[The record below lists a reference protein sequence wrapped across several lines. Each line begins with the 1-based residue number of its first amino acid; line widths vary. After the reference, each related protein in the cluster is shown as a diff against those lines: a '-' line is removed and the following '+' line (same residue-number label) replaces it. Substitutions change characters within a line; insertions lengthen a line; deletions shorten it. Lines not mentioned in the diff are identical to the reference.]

1 MAEASRSIS
10 AQSRGMA
17 QMAEE
22 NHLRNRHLVI
32 AYKKA
37 TGSPEWNMWIVRKP
51 LFWMVDSTRKMDRS
65 FHALVARERTSSLER
80 RVQSYPGVSLT
91 SMRGIGK
98 IHGSGMLA
106 QRYLERPLWD
116 DAHWVK
122 RTTEEKT
129 GFPSGTG
136 HAQIHEFSQKAG
148 SRWLS
153 LAKMKS
159 KSISEKSKKFRM
171 NKILQLARPQFL
183 LASLVLFIMGAAW
196 AIILGA
202 EPGFWKL
209 LWGYLIVF
217 CAQLSVSFS
226 NDYFDAESDR
236 YGDPSLFAGGSG
248 ILVKNPEMNGFSWK
262 AAVSLI
268 CFSLFLGFTF
278 TIYYG
283 YPFWFFGL
291 IVIGNLLGW
300 YYAAPPVRLSS
311 RGLGEISTCIIAGTF
326 LPGMGYLAAA
336 GTLDGNGFVIM
347 IPLLLI
353 GLAFILS
360 VEIPD
365 MEADQ
370 QGGKWTWVARKGRA
384 FGFRVVGILLLA
396 VAAYYFLVPG
406 ITAQT
411 PAGQFPNPWPFLPA
425 AAWRCLDRN

>member
-1 MAEASRSIS
+1 MHFEHMPLIK
-10 AQSRGMA
+10 
-17 QMAEE
+17 
-22 NHLRNRHLVI
+22 VI
-32 AYKKA
+32 K
-37 TGSPEWNMWIVRKP
+37 
-51 LFWMVDSTRKMDRS
+51 
-65 FHALVARERTSSLER
+65 
-80 RVQSYPGVSLT
+80 
-91 SMRGIGK
+91 
-98 IHGSGMLA
+98 
-106 QRYLERPLWD
+106 
-116 DAHWVK
+116 
-122 RTTEEKT
+122 
-129 GFPSGTG
+129 
-136 HAQIHEFSQKAG
+136 
-148 SRWLS
+148 
-153 LAKMKS
+153 
-159 KSISEKSKKFRM
+159 
-171 NKILQLARPQFL
+171 LARPQFL

-209 LWGYLIVF
+209 FWGYLIVF

-226 NDYFDAESDR
+226 NDYFDADSDR

-283 YPFWFFGL
+283 FPFWFFGL

-311 RGLGEISTCIIAGTF
+311 HGLGEISTCIIAGTF

-396 VAAYYFLVPG
+396 VAAYYFLVPF
-406 ITAQT
+406 ITAK
-411 PAGQFPNPWPFLPA
+411 PLPVNFRILGLFSLLPLG
-425 AAWRCLDRN
+425 AAWIGIKTRPENKKESTLIVNTIIGGMIAFFVLADTYFVYLAIK